1 MLVLVMLLVLHA
13 GAGAAHAHAVHR
25 HSHSAPPPPPSQVVS
40 QLGPVVDTRPETETR
55 IAIEPHLRTRFL
67 RIARRAEYQRPLA
80 LAYLHFEC
88 SSVFAGEM

>member
-1 MLVLVMLLVLHA
+1 MLVLVLHTHTLYTA
-13 GAGAAHAHAVHR
+13 THTL
-25 HSHSAPPPPPSQVVS
+25 PPPPPSQVVS